1 MENKIF
7 SRFNIYD
14 QFGYLF
20 VGGIG
25 LLVIA
30 FDLFLLGKADSAL
43 ATSIF
48 SSKNFLAL
56 LALAYFLGHVVQAI
70 ANIFISENKA
80 DFSDSEKKILGE
92 AGEYFEADKQSL
104 GEIYLL
110 CYMFSLA
117 KDVTGHVQTFHAL
130 HGLYRG
136 WSVVFGLNSVFMLYP
151 VACNW
156 FSFLNVSILAASIIL
171 TWLIHKR
178 SRRFY
183 LYSRQK
189 TLQTF
194 TIVSKGKI

>member
-30 FDLFLLGKADSAL
+30 FDLFLLGKSDSAL

-70 ANIFISENKA
+70 ANIFINENKA
-80 DFSDSEKKILGE
+80 DFSDSEKKILEE
-92 AGEYFEADKQSL
+92 AGEYFEVDKESL
-104 GEIYLL
+104 RETYLL

-130 HGLYRG
+130 YGLYRG
-136 WSVVFGLNSVFMLYP
+136 WSVVFGLNSVFMLYL

-156 FSFLNVSILAASIIL
+156 PSFLNVSILAASIAL
-171 TWLIHKR
+171 TFLNNQR
-178 SRRFY
+178 RQRFY
-183 LYSRQK
+183 SYLREK